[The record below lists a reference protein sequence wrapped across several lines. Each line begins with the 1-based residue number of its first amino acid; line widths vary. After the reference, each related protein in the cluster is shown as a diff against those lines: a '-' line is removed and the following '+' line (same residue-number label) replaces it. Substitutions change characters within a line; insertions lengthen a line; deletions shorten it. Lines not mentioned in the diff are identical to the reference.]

1 MDAPDQPD
9 TALDPTATLRRAIA
23 DSASELHAGV
33 PVASLE
39 RPPRPEFGD
48 YSTNAAM
55 LAAPLIGSP
64 PREVAADLAT
74 GVESRLGD
82 RLERVEVAGPGF
94 LNLHMSEAWMRASA
108 EYVQRRG
115 RRFGSSVAPRP
126 ISILVEFV
134 SANPTGPL
142 TVASGRH
149 LAYGDSLARIL
160 AFAGHRVGRE
170 YYVND
175 AGAQIDLFGASI
187 AARIAGEA
195 VPEGGYE
202 GDYVAELGER
212 IVAASPGEPS
222 ATELRDRG
230 VELMLASIRETLE
243 RARVRF
249 DHWSSEQELHDAGAI
264 DSAISDLR
272 ERGLVYDS
280 DGAVWLRT
288 SEFGDDK
295 DRVLFRADGTSTYFA
310 ADIAYH
316 RDKLER
322 GFDLLIN
329 VLGADHHGYI
339 DRMRAAIIAFGAPGE
354 AFEASI
360 MQMVNLIEGGER
372 ARMSKRRG
380 DFAKLDDL
388 LDDIGTDAT
397 RFFMLMR
404 SHDSPIDIDLELARA
419 HSSDNPVYYAQYA
432 HARICSLF
440 RAAAEHGGGEAQPE
454 VPVPPGTLE
463 PAERALIARLLE
475 MPEQINRAATRRE
488 PHGIATYVR
497 EVAADFHA
505 FYRDARVV
513 GAGPGLEPARL
524 VVCAAARDVIATLLD
539 LLGVEAPEEM

>member
-9 TALDPTATLRRAIA
+9 NPLDPTATLRQAIA
-23 DSASELHAGV
+23 DSATELHAGV

-64 PREVAADLAT
+64 PREVAAGLAT
-74 GVESRLGD
+74 AVESRLGD
-82 RLERVEVAGPGF
+82 HVERVEVAGPGF

-108 EYVQRRG
+108 EYVHRHGRG
-115 RRFGSSVAPRP
+115 FGSGVAARP

-149 LAYGDSLARIL
+149 LAYGDSLARVL
-160 AFAGHRVGRE
+160 EFAGHRVGRE
-170 YYVND
+170 YYLND

-212 IVAASPGEPS
+212 IVAESGAELG
-222 ATELRDRG
+222 AAELRDRG

-243 RARVRF
+243 RARVQF
-249 DHWSSEQELHDAGAI
+249 DHWSSEQALHDAGAI
-264 DSAISDLR
+264 DSAIADLR

-339 DRMRAAIIAFGAPGE
+339 NRMRAAIVALGAPGE

-440 RAAAEHGGGEAQPE
+440 RAAAERGGGEAQSG
-454 VPVPPGTLE
+454 VPVPAGTLE

-475 MPEQINRAATRRE
+475 MPDQINRAATRRE

-524 VVCAAARDVIATLLD
+524 VVCAATRDVIATLLD